1 MNVLTRKR
9 VFEAHLKAI
18 ELFEKQDGPFPNP
31 YEGTQ
36 GSPEWNEF
44 FKTWKNEKRDW
55 EKWQQSQP
63 VKALRELK
71 RKEGLTDD
79 TAFDVFDIILPTLL
93 KNAGLE
99 DLLEII
105 KEESEEI
112 DFYKKLDEAEE
123 ERQAPVEAFAGVPR
137 GF

>member
-1 MNVLTRKR
+1 MNVMTRKK
-9 VFEAHLKAI
+9 VFAAHLKAI

-44 FKTWKNEKRDW
+44 FKTWANEKRDW

-63 VKALRELK
+63 VKELCELN

-79 TAFDVFDIILPTLL
+79 TAFDVFEIILPILL

-99 DLLEII
+99 DLLNII
-105 KEESEEI
+105 REESEEI
-112 DFYKKLDEAEE
+112 DFYKKLDEEE
-123 ERQAPVEAFAGVPR
+123 ERNAAPVEAFAGVPR
-137 GF
+137 GS

>member
-36 GSPEWNEF
+36 GSPEYEEF

-55 EKWQQSQP
+55 EKYQQNRP

-79 TAFDVFDIILPTLL
+79 TAFDVFEIILPTLL
-93 KNAGLE
+93 NNAGLQ

-112 DFYKKLDEAEE
+112 DFYKKLDEEEE
-123 ERQAPVEAFAGVPR
+123 ERSAPVEAFAGVPR
-137 GF
+137 GS

>member
-31 YEGTQ
+31 YLI

-44 FKTWKNEKRDW
+44 FKTWANEKRDW
-55 EKWQQSQP
+55 KKYQQSQP

-79 TAFDVFDIILPTLL
+79 TAFDVFNIILPTLL

-112 DFYKKLDEAEE
+112 DFYKKLDEEEE
-123 ERQAPVEAFAGVPR
+123 ERNADPVEAFAGVPR
-137 GF
+137 GS

>member
-1 MNVLTRKR
+1 MNVMTRKK
-9 VFEAHLKAI
+9 VFAAHLKAI

-44 FKTWKNEKRDW
+44 FKTWANEKRDW

-63 VKALRELK
+63 VKELCELN

-79 TAFDVFDIILPTLL
+79 TAFDVFEIILPILL

-112 DFYKKLDEAEE
+112 DFYKKLDEEE
-123 ERQAPVEAFAGVPR
+123 ERNAAPVEAFAGVPR
-137 GF
+137 GS

>member
-1 MNVLTRKR
+1 MNVMTRKK
-9 VFEAHLKAI
+9 VFAAHLKAI

-44 FKTWKNEKRDW
+44 FKTWANEKRDW

-63 VKALRELK
+63 VKELCELN

-79 TAFDVFDIILPTLL
+79 TAFDVFEIILPILL

-112 DFYKKLDEAEE
+112 DFYKKLDEEEE
-123 ERQAPVEAFAGVPR
+123 ERNAPVEAFAGVPR
-137 GF
+137 GS

>member
-1 MNVLTRKR
+1 MNVMTRKK
-9 VFEAHLKAI
+9 VFAAHLKAI

-44 FKTWKNEKRDW
+44 FKTWANEKRDW

-63 VKALRELK
+63 VKALCELN

-79 TAFDVFDIILPTLL
+79 TAFDVFEIILPILL

-99 DLLEII
+99 DLLNII
-105 KEESEEI
+105 REESEEI
-112 DFYKKLDEAEE
+112 DFYKKLDEEE
-123 ERQAPVEAFAGVPR
+123 ERNAAPVEAFAGVPR
-137 GF
+137 GS